1 MWKESYQ
8 WKAIG
13 ILTNA
18 FVHIKSTSNTAMKP
32 NLMFMEDKQ
41 WHMRMQRE
49 FVYVNLDWLQCASSE
64 TTHRAVLQ

>member
-1 MWKESYQ
+1 MLKESYQ

-18 FVHIKSTSNTAMKP
+18 FVHNKYMSNTAMKS
-32 NLMFMEDKQ
+32 NLMFMEEKQ

-49 FVYVNLDWLQCASSE
+49 FIHVNLDWLQHASSE